1 MSMMRNTTGKP
12 ITYLVRGE
20 ENLCLCFC
28 FSLYPFL
35 VYVIYLF
42 RGEENL
48 CLCLCFCFSLY
59 PFLVFVMYLSEVRKI
74 FVEYGEENAF
84 EVKVKLLE
92 VSLGK
97 MMNFA
102 IRIFGDGS
110 FCGSEMF

>member
-1 MSMMRNTTGKP
+1 MMRNTTGKP

-20 ENLCLCFC
+20 
-28 FSLYPFL
+28 
-35 VYVIYLF
+35 
-42 RGEENL
+42 
-48 CLCLCFCFSLY
+48 
-59 PFLVFVMYLSEVRKI
+59 
-74 FVEYGEENAF
+74 EYGEENAF

>member
-28 FSLYPFL
+28 FS
-35 VYVIYLF
+35 I
-42 RGEENL
+42 
-48 CLCLCFCFSLY
+48 Y

-102 IRIFGDGS
+102 IRICGDGS